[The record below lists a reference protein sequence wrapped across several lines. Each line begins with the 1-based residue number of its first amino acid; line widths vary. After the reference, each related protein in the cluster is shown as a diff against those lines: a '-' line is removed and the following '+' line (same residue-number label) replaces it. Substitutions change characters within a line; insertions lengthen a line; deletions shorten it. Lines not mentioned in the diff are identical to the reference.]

1 MAGMFRQREWYAE
14 KRAGDS
20 AGSMIK
26 AV

>member
-20 AGSMIK
+20 VGIMIK

>member
-1 MAGMFRQREWYAE
+1 MAGVFRQREWYAE

-20 AGSMIK
+20 IGSMIK

>member
-1 MAGMFRQREWYAE
+1 MTGMFRQREWYAE

-20 AGSMIK
+20 VGSMIK